1 MMSVLLRKMMLRA
14 PLSLSGRPHNCKM
27 MMNTDDIIRVLVVDG
42 GGDEATTG
50 RLHQTLSTGTGIIIA
65 GEVVSGEE
73 ALAAARHLSPDVI
86 VMLADSGMP
95 GMDSIQTT
103 RAITREGL
111 SARVV
116 IITEN
121 IAEDLVSAM
130 KAGAAG
136 LFSPGADNEE
146 LLSIIYRIRQWSPY
160 TLSVQSSCG

>member
-1 MMSVLLRKMMLRA
+1 
-14 PLSLSGRPHNCKM
+14 
-27 MMNTDDIIRVLVVDG
+27 MNTDDIIRVLVVDG

-50 RLHQTLSTGTGIIIA
+50 RLRQTLSDGIGIIVA
-65 GEVVSGEE
+65 GEVGSGEE
-73 ALAAARHLSPDVI
+73 ALAAARHLSPGVI
-86 VMLADSGMP
+86 VMLADSEMP

-111 SARVV
+111 PARVV

-121 IAEDLVSAM
+121 ITENLVPAI

-136 LFSPGADNEE
+136 LFSPGASSEE

-160 TLSVQSSCG
+160 SLSLQ

>member
-1 MMSVLLRKMMLRA
+1 
-14 PLSLSGRPHNCKM
+14 

-50 RLHQTLSTGTGIIIA
+50 RLRQTLSAGISIIVA
-65 GEVVSGEE
+65 GEVGSGEE

-86 VMLADSGMP
+86 VMLADSEIP
-95 GMDSIQTT
+95 GMDSIQTI

-121 IAEDLVSAM
+121 ITENLVPAI

-136 LFSPGADNEE
+136 LFSPGASSEE

-160 TLSVQSSCG
+160 SLSLQ

>member
-1 MMSVLLRKMMLRA
+1 
-14 PLSLSGRPHNCKM
+14 
-27 MMNTDDIIRVLVVDG
+27 MNTDDIIRVLVVDG

-50 RLHQTLSTGTGIIIA
+50 RLRRTLSTGTGIIVA
-65 GEVVSGEE
+65 GEVGSGEE
-73 ALAAARHLSPDVI
+73 ALAAARHLCPDVI
-86 VMLADSGMP
+86 VMLADSEMP
-95 GMDSIQTT
+95 GMDSIRTT

-121 IAEDLVSAM
+121 IAENLVPAI

-136 LFSPGADNEE
+136 LFSPGAGSEE

-160 TLSVQSSCG
+160 TLSLQ